1 MPINPSLHQ
10 IAFSEED
17 ISEQITILKNKKKK
31 KTYLD
36 VSIDDKWV
44 LYAGTSPETINREK
58 AILEGNTIGTFPL
71 NVEYDIRL
79 YYLCVTEKGSNILAE
94 KSLPLEG
101 AYNFRDLGGL
111 KTEDNRFIKWGHLYR
126 AGDLSTLTEWDVNYL
141 KHLGIQTLVDFRT
154 DEEVTAAPNVNLH
167 FLKSVR
173 LPITPGNLGVSSL
186 KDLLHKQND
195 ELKTFM
201 TSLYQSLVTEEESLS
216 RYRNLFHLL
225 QEPFNTPLV
234 YHCSAGKDRT
244 GMATALILYSLG
256 VSEDIIFQD
265 YMQSNVFLEDKYAHY
280 SKEYPNLTSL
290 FTVTPDFLEAAFDAI
305 KENYGSIS
313 QFIEKTLHVDTQ
325 KLKELYLY

>member
-1 MPINPSLHQ
+1 MTINPLQHQ
-10 IAFSEED
+10 TSFSEED
-17 ISEQITILKNKKKK
+17 ISGKIAILKDKKNK

-36 VSIDDKWV
+36 VRIDDKWV

-58 AILEGNTIGTFPL
+58 AILKGNTTGIFPL
-71 NVEYDIRL
+71 NVAYDIRF
-79 YYLCVTEKGSNILAE
+79 YYLFIAERGATILAE

-126 AGDLSTLTEWDVNYL
+126 SGDLSTLTEWDVNYL

-154 DEEVTAAPNVNLH
+154 DEEVAASPNVNLH
-167 FLKSVR
+167 FLKSIR
-173 LPITPGNLGVSSL
+173 LPITPGNLGFSSL

-225 QEPFNTPLV
+225 QEQLNAPLV

-244 GMATALILYSLG
+244 GLASALILYSLG
-256 VSEDIIFQD
+256 VNKNVIYQD
-265 YMQSNVFLEDKYAHY
+265 YLQSNIFLEDKYANY
-280 SKEYPNLTSL
+280 SKEHPNLTSL
-290 FTVTPDFLEAAFDAI
+290 FMVTPDFLEAAIDAI

-313 QFIEKTLHVDTQ
+313 QFIERTLNVDTQ